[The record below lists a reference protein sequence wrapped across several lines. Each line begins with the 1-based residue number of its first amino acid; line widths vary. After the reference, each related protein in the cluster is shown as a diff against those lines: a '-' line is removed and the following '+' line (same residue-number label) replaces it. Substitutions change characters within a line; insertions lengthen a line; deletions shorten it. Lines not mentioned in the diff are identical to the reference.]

1 MSVVRRS
8 RSRRCPSMSTP
19 VEALG
24 QGELRQLV
32 TFRLGDEEYAVD
44 VGQVQEIV
52 RLTSITA
59 VPRSASYVEGVVN
72 LRGRIVPVIDLAGR
86 FGLARRP
93 RSKASRIVITEVGG
107 RTVGMLVDAVS
118 EVLRLEASAI
128 DPTPEML
135 QAGIQADFITG
146 IGKLEGRLLIM
157 LDLPRVLCGQ
167 DETEL
172 ALATA
177 GGEDAGQ

>member
-1 MSVVRRS
+1 
-8 RSRRCPSMSTP
+8 
-19 VEALG
+19 
-24 QGELRQLV
+24 
-32 TFRLGDEEYAVD
+32 
-44 VGQVQEIV
+44 
-52 RLTSITA
+52 
-59 VPRSASYVEGVVN
+59 
-72 LRGRIVPVIDLAGR
+72 
-86 FGLARRP
+86 
-93 RSKASRIVITEVGG
+93 
-107 RTVGMLVDAVS
+107 
-118 EVLRLEASAI
+118 
-128 DPTPEML
+128 ML